1 MRSTQVSLHLGEAF
15 LGVLGAYFHCLEAQ
29 ASTVERTANAVLS
42 RALALIDRYARDP
55 DFGLAAL
62 AERLN
67 VSGRTL
73 RRHFRAIGE
82 TASRRFLTARLQI
95 ARARLIDAR
104 AASGAAHV
112 GTLAFES
119 GFNDL
124 SYFYREFRTKYGV
137 PPGR

>member
-15 LGVLGAYFHCLEAQ
+15 LGLLGAYFHCLESQ

-42 RALALIDRYARDP
+42 RALALIARDP

-124 SYFYREFRTKYGV
+124 SYFYRAFRTKYGV

>member
-42 RALALIDRYARDP
+42 RALALIARDP